1 MSQSADRLAKWSK
14 LSGQEHRILLQALLL
29 LPMIALGLR
38 LSGLQRIRA
47 VLAGHKALAETEAEA
62 EVEHALAR
70 ATSVARLVAVA
81 ARHGP
86 YKAKCLPVALTLAWL
101 LQRRGMSTDL
111 RLGVRKAA
119 ARLEAHAWIEY
130 RGIPL
135 IDTAEVLERFTA
147 FEPVTALSP

>member
-38 LSGLQRIRA
+38 LSGLQRIRV
-47 VLAGHKALAETEAEA
+47 VLAGRKALAETEAD
-62 EVEHALAR
+62 VEHALAK

>member
-1 MSQSADRLAKWSK
+1 MSRSADKFAKWSR
-14 LSGQEHRILLQALLL
+14 LSGQEHRILLLALLL

-38 LSGLQRIRA
+38 LSGLRRIRTL
-47 VLAGHKALAETEAEA
+47 LADRKALAQSEA
-62 EVEHALAR
+62 EVEHALAK
-70 ATSVARLVAVA
+70 ATSVARLVAAA

-101 LQRRGMSTDL
+101 LQRRGMSTNL

-130 RGIPL
+130 RGVPL

-147 FEPVTALSP
+147 FEPVTALHP